1 MPTHPRARTSQLL
14 IEQLEGE
21 LLVYDLAADRAHRL
35 NETAAAI
42 FRHADGSRSVEDLV
56 EVLSGQVGVLA
67 DEDLVL
73 ITLDG
78 LAAASLVEDYEPRAT
93 KDARLSRRRFIARAG
108 AVGAAAT
115 VLPVVHSIIAPTAA
129 QAQTECQGYEYMGN
143 CYEDVP
149 EREALE
155 RRLREYREKNPEEY
169 ERRLRRFREKN
180 PEEYDRL
187 RREYRDR

>member
-1 MPTHPRARTSQLL
+1 MATLPRARSSQLL
-14 IEQLEGE
+14 VEQLEDE

-35 NETAAAI
+35 NETAATI

-56 EVLSGQVGVLA
+56 DVLSEQVGVLA

-78 LAAASLVEDYEPRAT
+78 LAAASLIEDYEPRAT
-93 KDARLSRRRFIARAG
+93 KDERLSRRRFIGRVG

-129 QAQTECQGYEYMGN
+129 QAQTPCEGYSFMGN
-143 CYEDVP
+143 CYTGYSTAGD
-149 EREALE
+149 REAFE
-155 RRLREYREKNPEEY
+155 RQLREYRE
-169 ERRLRRFREKN
+169 RRKR
-180 PEEYDRL
+180 
-187 RREYRDR
+187 

>member
-1 MPTHPRARTSQLL
+1 MPTPPRARESQLL
-14 IEQLEGE
+14 VEELEDE

-42 FRHADGSRSVEDLV
+42 FRHADGNRSIADLV
-56 EVLSGQVGVLA
+56 DVLSEQVGVLA

-93 KDARLSRRRFIARAG
+93 KDARLSRRRFIARVG
-108 AVGAAAT
+108 AIGAAAT

-129 QAQTECQGYEYMGN
+129 QAQTPCEGIEFYGY
-143 CYEDVP
+143 CYEEPPVP
-149 EREALE
+149 RRRDFE
-155 RRLREYREKNPEEY
+155 RRLREYREKNPEEF
-169 ERRLRRFREKN
+169 ERRLR
-180 PEEYDRL
+180 
-187 RREYRDR
+187 EYRERRGG